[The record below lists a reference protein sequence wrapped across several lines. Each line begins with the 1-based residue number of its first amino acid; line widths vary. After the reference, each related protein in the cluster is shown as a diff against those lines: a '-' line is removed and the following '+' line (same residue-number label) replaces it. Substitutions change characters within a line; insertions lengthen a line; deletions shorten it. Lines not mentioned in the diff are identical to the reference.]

1 MWMRWLV
8 PTYKVWVASVVVIY
22 ALLGFAGWRS
32 SRSERETIDASVRSS
47 PGGYRSFHFWHSGFQ
62 GGK

>member
-1 MWMRWLV
+1 MRWLGL
-8 PTYKVWVASVVVIY
+8 TYKVWAVAAVAIY
-22 ALLGFAGWRS
+22 AISGLTGWRS
-32 SRSERETIDASVRSS
+32 SRSERDRIDASVRSS

>member
-1 MWMRWLV
+1 MLWLAR
-8 PTYKVWVASVVVIY
+8 TYKAWAAGVVVSY
-22 ALLGFAGWRS
+22 ALAGFAGWRS